1 MESGGGEA
9 NYWPGF
15 VDALSNVVLTLVF
28 VLVIFVFALVMAS
41 NKVEEKMN
49 QVIDAQ
55 KMEKFEQSQAQ
66 TEIQKLQEM
75 LAKAQADLKARDA
88 QKDGKSKAKKE
99 DTGVLDQNASSE
111 AESPQ
116 EIVVQRS
123 AEEEHQGSSSIVQKG
138 DKKITIVY
146 PESVSNL
153 DEASMQA
160 LEANKDLIAAKEQK
174 NKVMIRSI
182 IGNESYT
189 AAQRL
194 AYYRAL
200 SARNFL
206 ISRGGIDPTL
216 ISSIIVKPDVP
227 EAGRVEILFNKQ

>member
-1 MESGGGEA
+1 MESGGGET

-49 QVIDAQ
+49 QVMDAQ
-55 KMEKFEQSQAQ
+55 KMEQFEHSQSQ
-66 TEIQKLQEM
+66 TKIQQLQEM

-88 QKDGKSKAKKE
+88 QSEGKSKSKNV

-116 EIVVQRS
+116 EIIVRKT
-123 AEEEHQGSSSIVQKG
+123 AEEDHQGSSSVVQKG

-153 DEASMQA
+153 DEDAMKE
-160 LEANKDLIAAKEQK
+160 LESNKDLILAKEQK

-182 IGNESYT
+182 IGNETYT
-189 AAQRL
+189 AARRL

-200 SARNFL
+200 ATRNFL
-206 ISRGGIDPTL
+206 ISRGGIDATL